1 MTVRFLKLN
10 EQNMSLVNDLEVAF
24 KRVLSSGS
32 YVSGNEVKNFESE
45 FAGMHNVKYAVA
57 CNSGTSALYLSL
69 VALGI
74 SYGDEVIVPGMTF
87 IATIEAVAMTGATPV
102 VVDVDE
108 YTLNLNVACVE
119 EGLSSKTKAVVFV
132 HLHGNSSG
140 IIEMAEFCRSK
151 GIPLL
156 EDAAQAHFSGH
167 TGVSVGN
174 FGAAAAFSFYPGKNL
189 GAIGEGGCVITNDIE
204 IAERMRLIRNW
215 GSKKKY
221 VHEVRGG
228 NYRMDE
234 LQAAFL
240 SAKLKYIR
248 NWTETR
254 RNLAKDYFTALRE
267 VAQHLPT
274 IEAGADHVFHI
285 FALRLDRRHDL
296 KDFLQQHDID
306 TGIHYPD
313 PISELKPWQSLMKIV
328 GNQTNSRLASQQL
341 LSLPISESHSKDE
354 IKYVSELVLRFL
366 LLKP

>member
-1 MTVRFLKLN
+1 MTLRFLKLN
-10 EQNMSLVNDLEVAF
+10 EQNIGLIDDLEIAF
-24 KRVLSSGS
+24 KRVVSSGS
-32 YVSGNEVKNFESE
+32 YVSGSEVKNFESE
-45 FAGMHNVKYAVA
+45 FARIHNVKYAVA

-87 IATIEAVAMTGATPV
+87 IATIEAVVMTGATPV

-108 YTLNLNVACVE
+108 YSLNLNVACVE

-140 IIEMAEFCRSK
+140 VFELAEFCRIK
-151 GIPLL
+151 GIPML
-156 EDAAQAHFSGH
+156 EDAAQAHLSGH
-167 TGVSVGN
+167 TGVLVGN

-204 IAERMRLIRNW
+204 VAERMRLIRNW

-240 SAKLKYIR
+240 SVKLKHIR
-248 NWTETR
+248 NWTEIR
-254 RNLAKDYFTALRE
+254 RGLAKEYFNALKE
-267 VAQHLPT
+267 FPNQLPK

-285 FALRLDRRHDL
+285 FALRHDCRSDL
-296 KDFLQQHDID
+296 KDFLQQNDVE

-313 PISELKPWQSLMKIV
+313 PISELRPWQSFVKII
-328 GNQTNSRLASQQL
+328 GSQENARLASRQL
-341 LSLPISESHSKDE
+341 LSLPISESHTIDE
-354 IKYVSELVLRFL
+354 IMSISDLVLRFL
-366 LLKP
+366 QLRT

>member
-1 MTVRFLKLN
+1 MTLRFLKLN
-10 EQNMSLVNDLEVAF
+10 EQNMSLIDDLEIAF

-45 FAGMHNVKYAVA
+45 FASMHNVKYAVA

-69 VALGI
+69 IALGI
-74 SYGDEVIVPGMTF
+74 GHGDEVIVPGMTF
-87 IATIEAVAMTGATPV
+87 IATIEAVVMTGATPV

-119 EGLSSKTKAVVFV
+119 KGLSQKTKAVVFV

-140 IIEMAEFCRSK
+140 VFELSEFCRIK

-156 EDAAQAHFSGH
+156 EDAAQAHLSGH
-167 TGVSVGN
+167 TGVLVGN

-189 GAIGEGGCVITNDIE
+189 GAIGEGGCVITNDSE
-204 IAERMRLIRNW
+204 VAERMRLIRNW

-240 SAKLKYIR
+240 SAKLKHIG

-254 RNLAKDYFTALRE
+254 RNLAKDYFNALRE
-267 VAQHLPT
+267 FPQHLPR
-274 IEAGADHVFHI
+274 IELGADHVFHI
-285 FALRLDRRHDL
+285 FAIRLERRNDLR
-296 KDFLQQHDID
+296 DFLQANDID

-313 PISELKPWQSLMKIV
+313 PISELKPWQSFTKII
-328 GNQTNSRLASQQL
+328 GKQINSRLASQQL
-341 LSLPISESHSKDE
+341 LSLPISESHSRDE
-354 IKYVSELVLRFL
+354 IKSISDLVLRFL